1 MATPTPLQA
10 PVRLAEVEQKIVE
23 RIREFDVMAL
33 LELLASIGH
42 GPDDIAFRAHRASG
56 PQPTLLH
63 EIAFLPRLPGTDSTR
78 VLITVNLGLLS
89 CRSPLPS
96 YFQRLLGD
104 IETSDPVHELI
115 DVLDRSL
122 LHTRLT
128 WDHRERSLAMWDMT
142 RRNFLRIFGL
152 DSPLGL
158 DWLFRRVFP
167 ELEVEVRRI
176 SDEYRVPYDGATLGE
191 SRLGACTFG
200 NIARVGV
207 HDMEVLLICE
217 GALYRG
223 DMPWV
228 REGDRRL
235 RSFVFPLLDEVC
247 MTLTVVFVLMDR
259 GEGAHLG
266 PTGHI
271 GYNPMWRPGEP
282 GLTLPPWRPREPGL
296 TLPPCRV
303 ELYRGALPRE
313 EPDSDAL
320 ELALADAPTT
330 ALQVDAARARFS
342 EDSSI
347 GAYIE
352 LPVHHTRGGL
362 VHRYRGTIHWG
373 ARVWH
378 HDEPHA
384 IRLTCED
391 VPKTSPS
398 PHEHPRLWAWLRDQA
413 RAWIADRLAR
423 EVMSPSD
430 SARVTTQLID
440 RLIVDNA
447 DQHLH
452 ALYWSNLTPMQRW
465 DDEAWRRFASWRSP

>member
-1 MATPTPLQA
+1 MAPPTPLEA
-10 PVRLAEVEQKIVE
+10 PARVATDRLAEVERKIVE
-23 RIREFDVMAL
+23 RIREFDVTAL
-33 LELLASIGH
+33 LDLLASIGH
-42 GPDDIAFRAHRASG
+42 GPDDIVFRAYRVSG

-63 EIAFLPRLPGTDSTR
+63 EIEFLPRRPGAGSAR
-78 VLITVNLGLLS
+78 VLITVNVGLLS

-104 IETSDPVHELI
+104 IETGDAVLELI
-115 DVLDRSL
+115 AVLDRSL

-167 ELEVEVRRI
+167 ELGVEVRRI

-217 GALYRG
+217 GEIYRE
-223 DMPWV
+223 DMPWI

-247 MTLTVVFVLMDR
+247 MTLTVVFLLRDR
-259 GEGAHLG
+259 GAGAHLG

-271 GYNPMWRPGEP
+271 GYNPMWRPG
-282 GLTLPPWRPREPGL
+282 EPGL

-330 ALQVDAARARFS
+330 ALKVDATRARFS
-342 EDSSI
+342 EHTSI
-347 GAYIE
+347 GVAVE
-352 LPVHHTRGGL
+352 LPVHHTHAG
-362 VHRYRGTIHWG
+362 VEHRYRGTAHWG

-384 IRLTCED
+384 IHLTCDD
-391 VPKTSPS
+391 VPRTSPS

-413 RAWIADRLAR
+413 RAWISDRLVR
-423 EVMSPSD
+423 EVLRASGSE
-430 SARVTTQLID
+430 RVTTQIID
-440 RLIVDNA
+440 RLIAEDA
-447 DQHLH
+447 DPHLH
-452 ALYWSNLTPMQRW
+452 ALYWSSLTPIQRW
-465 DDEAWRRFASWRSP
+465 DDEAWRRFSSWRSP